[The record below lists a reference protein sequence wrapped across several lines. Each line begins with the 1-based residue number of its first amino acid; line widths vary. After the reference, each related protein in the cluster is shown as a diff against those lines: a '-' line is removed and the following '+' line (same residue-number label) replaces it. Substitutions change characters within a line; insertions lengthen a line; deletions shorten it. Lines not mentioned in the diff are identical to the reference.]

1 MFIQTVFCLYL
12 RMTMTMIMKIR
23 RMTKRIATTMIP
35 ISPGMP
41 SVLFLVTSTKMIN
54 SSQAIYFLKS
64 NDRSDLS
71 YLSGSE
77 VRCTLPYIRP
87 GTSRSRGHI
96 RPGTS
101 RSQGHIRPGT
111 SRSQGHIR
119 PDTSRSKGHIPLH
132 PMSNSSRYKGCCSCI
147 HKNQQ
152 GRLNKIIDE
161 SSIVS
166 LTSATAESLWI

>member
-54 SSQAIYFLKS
+54 SSQPIYFLKS

-96 RPGTS
+96 RPG
-101 RSQGHIRPGT
+101 
-111 SRSQGHIR
+111 
-119 PDTSRSKGHIPLH
+119 TSRSKGHIPLH

>member
-87 GTSRSRGHI
+87 GTSRS
-96 RPGTS
+96 
-101 RSQGHIRPGT
+101 QGHIRPG
-111 SRSQGHIR
+111 
-119 PDTSRSKGHIPLH
+119 TSRSKGHIPLH
-132 PMSNSSRYKGCCSCI
+132 PMSNSSRYKVCCSCI

-161 SSIVS
+161 SCLVS

>member
-41 SVLFLVTSTKMIN
+41 SALFLVTSTKMIN

-96 RPGTS
+96 RP
-101 RSQGHIRPGT
+101 
-111 SRSQGHIR
+111 
-119 PDTSRSKGHIPLH
+119 DTSRSKGHIPLH

-166 LTSATAESLWI
+166 LTSASAESLWI

>member
-87 GTSRSRGHI
+87 GTSRS
-96 RPGTS
+96 
-101 RSQGHIRPGT
+101 
-111 SRSQGHIR
+111 
-119 PDTSRSKGHIPLH
+119 KGHIPLH

-166 LTSATAESLWI
+166 LTSASAESLWI

>member
-12 RMTMTMIMKIR
+12 RMTTTMMMKIR

-101 RSQGHIRPGT
+101 RS
-111 SRSQGHIR
+111 
-119 PDTSRSKGHIPLH
+119 KGHIPLH

-161 SSIVS
+161 SSLVS

>member
-1 MFIQTVFCLYL
+1 MFIQTVFCPYL
-12 RMTMTMIMKIR
+12 RMTMTMMMKIR

-35 ISPGMP
+35 ISPGM
-41 SVLFLVTSTKMIN
+41 SFVLFLVTSTKMIN
-54 SSQAIYFLKS
+54 SSQAMYFLKN

-96 RPGTS
+96 RPGTFRS
-101 RSQGHIRPGT
+101 RGHIRPG
-111 SRSQGHIR
+111 
-119 PDTSRSKGHIPLH
+119 TSRSKGHIPLH

-152 GRLNKIIDE
+152 GRLNKIIHE
-161 SSIVS
+161 SSLVS
-166 LTSATAESLWI
+166 LTSATAESLWISQMCMM

>member
-101 RSQGHIRPGT
+101 RS
-111 SRSQGHIR
+111 
-119 PDTSRSKGHIPLH
+119 KGHIPLH

>member
-101 RSQGHIRPGT
+101 RS
-111 SRSQGHIR
+111 
-119 PDTSRSKGHIPLH
+119 KGHIPLH
-132 PMSNSSRYKGCCSCI
+132 PMSNSSRYKVCCSCI

-166 LTSATAESLWI
+166 LTSASAESLWI

>member
-1 MFIQTVFCLYL
+1 MFIQTVFCPYL
-12 RMTMTMIMKIR
+12 RMTMTMMMKIR

-35 ISPGMP
+35 ISPGM
-41 SVLFLVTSTKMIN
+41 SFVLFLVTSTKMIN
-54 SSQAIYFLKS
+54 SSQAMYFLKN

-101 RSQGHIRPGT
+101 RS
-111 SRSQGHIR
+111 
-119 PDTSRSKGHIPLH
+119 KGHIPLH

-152 GRLNKIIDE
+152 GRLNKIIHE
-161 SSIVS
+161 SSLVS

>member
-101 RSQGHIRPGT
+101 RS
-111 SRSQGHIR
+111 
-119 PDTSRSKGHIPLH
+119 KGHIPLH

-161 SSIVS
+161 SSLVS
-166 LTSATAESLWI
+166 FTSATAESLWI

>member
-41 SVLFLVTSTKMIN
+41 FVLFLVTSTKMIN
-54 SSQAIYFLKS
+54 SSQAMYFLKN

-96 RPGTS
+96 RPG
-101 RSQGHIRPGT
+101 
-111 SRSQGHIR
+111 
-119 PDTSRSKGHIPLH
+119 TSRSKGHIPLH

>member
-12 RMTMTMIMKIR
+12 RMTTTMMMKIR

-41 SVLFLVTSTKMIN
+41 FVLFLVTSTEMIN

-87 GTSRSRGHI
+87 GTSRS
-96 RPGTS
+96 
-101 RSQGHIRPGT
+101 QGHIRPG
-111 SRSQGHIR
+111 
-119 PDTSRSKGHIPLH
+119 TSRSKGHIPLH
-132 PMSNSSRYKGCCSCI
+132 PMSNSSRYKVCCSCI

-166 LTSATAESLWI
+166 LTSASAESLWI